1 MKILLLIPCLFSV
14 MAVQTETGDVL
25 EDELKVLQRSESI
38 VKDVKLQLKMSS

>member
-1 MKILLLIPCLFSV
+1 

-38 VKDVKLQLKMSS
+38 VKDVKLQLKMSYWTESKVYGGLM